1 MTTRTG
7 RKTCAPDLED
17 YDPQSN
23 NARAK
28 MARGREVSRDRLLAT
43 LQGRWACSIGVIRN
57 SRSGH

>member
-43 LQGRWACSIGVIRN
+43 LQRRCGRPIPAAQEQ
-57 SRSGH
+57 